1 MSKRLMIIAGEA
13 SGDMYGG
20 RLVKSLKEMVPDLTV
35 YGVGGDAMAEAGV
48 DLVVDIKDLSVMGIA
63 EVLAKIVPLMKIRNK
78 LVSNLKANPPDGL
91 IVIDFPGMNINLAGK
106 AKELGI
112 PVVYY
117 VAPKLWVSRK
127 GRIKK
132 IRESVDRI
140 LAIFPFEEEFYRSQG
155 VPVKYVG
162 NPIVDFLKDDT
173 GFKQFCERFSI
184 NGRETIIGILPG
196 SRPAEIQR
204 MLPVFLQAA
213 KLISL
218 ELDGPVRFFL
228 PRAST
233 VSEEMLVQIIQD
245 SGLDVD
251 VIEGESRAVLQA
263 ADVSIVAS
271 GTATLEAFLLG
282 ALQVVA
288 YKTSWLTYFLGMR
301 LLNVPRVSLPNLLTG
316 KDVVIELLQHQAI
329 PERLAREA
337 LGLLASND
345 ARTSYLEAAQ
355 EVRLSL
361 KGEGASKLAAE
372 AVIEVIET
380 GK

>member
-1 MSKRLMIIAGEA
+1 MIIAGEA

-20 RLVKSLKEMVPDLTV
+20 RLVRSLKKMVPDLIV

-48 DLVVDIKDLSVMGIA
+48 DLIVDIKDLSVMGIA
-63 EVLAKIVPLMKIRNK
+63 EVLARIVPLLKIRKK
-78 LVSNLKANPPDGL
+78 LVSKLKTDPPDGL
-91 IVIDFPGMNINLAGK
+91 ILIDFPGMNINLAGK
-106 AKELGI
+106 AKALGI

-132 IRESVDRI
+132 IRESVDMI
-140 LAIFPFEEEFYRSQG
+140 LAIFPFEENFYLSQG

-162 NPIVDFLKDDT
+162 NPIVDFLKDD
-173 GFKQFCERFSI
+173 GSFKQFRERYSI
-184 NGRETIIGILPG
+184 NGPETIIGILPG

-213 KLISL
+213 RLISL

-233 VSEEMLVQIIQD
+233 VSVDMLDRIIKEN
-245 SGLDVD
+245 GLDVT
-251 VIEGESRAVLQA
+251 ITNGESRAVLQA

-288 YKTSWLTYFLGMR
+288 YKTSWLTYSLGMR

-316 KDVVIELLQHQAI
+316 RDVVTELLQHKVI
-329 PERLAREA
+329 PERLARES
-337 LGLLASND
+337 LGLLARED
-345 ARTSYLEAAQ
+345 VRRVYLEAGR
-355 EVRLSL
+355 EVMISL
-361 KGEGASKLAAE
+361 KGEGASSQAAE
-372 AVIEVIET
+372 AVLET
-380 GK
+380 FSF

>member
-132 IRESVDRI
+132 LRESVDRI

-196 SRPAEIQR
+196 SRPAEIQK

-361 KGEGASKLAAE
+361 KGEGASRLAAE
-372 AVIEVIET
+372 AVLEVIEA

>member
-1 MSKRLMIIAGEA
+1 MIIAGEA

-20 RLVKSLKEMVPDLTV
+20 RLVKSLKEMYPELDIF
-35 YGVGGDAMAEAGV
+35 GVGGNAMAEAGV
-48 DLVVDIKDLSVMGIA
+48 DLIADIKDLSVMGIA
-63 EVLAKIVPLMKIRNK
+63 EVLWKIVPLLNIRKK
-78 LVSNLKANPPDGL
+78 LVRELKADPPDGL
-91 IVIDFPGMNINLAGK
+91 VVIDFPGMNINLAGK

-132 IRESVDRI
+132 IRKSVDRI
-140 LAIFPFEEEFYRSQG
+140 LAIFPFEEEFYLSQG
-155 VPVKYVG
+155 VPVTYVG
-162 NPIVDFLKDDT
+162 NPIVDFLKEDA
-173 GFKQFCERFSI
+173 GFQQFRNKFSI

-196 SRPAEIQR
+196 SRPAEIQK

-213 KLISL
+213 RLISM

-233 VSEEMLVQIIQD
+233 VSADMLDRIIYE
-245 SGLDVD
+245 SGLDVT
-251 VIEGESRAVLQA
+251 ITEGASRAVLQA

-288 YKTSWLTYFLGMR
+288 YKTSWLTYSLGMR
-301 LLNVPRVSLPNLLTG
+301 LLKVPRVSLPNLLTG
-316 KDVVIELLQHQAI
+316 RDVVIELLQHQAI
-329 PERLAREA
+329 PERLARET

-361 KGEGASKLAAE
+361 KSEGASRLAAA
-372 AVIEVIET
+372 AVLET
-380 GK
+380 FSF

>member
-1 MSKRLMIIAGEA
+1 MIIAGEA

-91 IVIDFPGMNINLAGK
+91 VVIDFPGMNINLAGK

>member
-1 MSKRLMIIAGEA
+1 MIIAGEA

-20 RLVKSLKEMVPDLTV
+20 RLVKSLKEMYPELAI
-35 YGVGGDAMAEAGV
+35 YGVGGNAMAEAGV
-48 DLVVDIKDLSVMGIA
+48 DLIADIKDLSVMGIT
-63 EVLAKIVPLMKIRNK
+63 EVLARIIPLMKIRKK
-78 LVSNLKANPPDGL
+78 LVRELKADPPDGL
-91 IVIDFPGMNINLAGK
+91 VVIDFPGMNINLAGK

-132 IRESVDRI
+132 IRDSVDRI
-140 LAIFPFEEEFYRSQG
+140 LAIFPFEEEFYLSQG
-155 VPVKYVG
+155 VPVTYVG
-162 NPIVDFLKDDT
+162 NPIVDFLKDDA
-173 GFKQFCERFSI
+173 GYEQFREKFSI
-184 NGRETIIGILPG
+184 NGPETIIGILPG

-213 KLISL
+213 RLISL

-233 VSEEMLVQIIQD
+233 VSGDMLDRIIQEN
-245 SGLDVD
+245 GLDVT
-251 VIEGESRAVLQA
+251 ITEGESRAVLHA

-288 YKTSWLTYFLGMR
+288 YKTSWLTYSLGMR

-316 KDVVIELLQHQAI
+316 RDVVTELLQHQVI
-329 PERLAREA
+329 PERLAREI

-345 ARTSYLEAAQ
+345 IRTSYLEAAQ

-361 KGEGASKLAAE
+361 KGEGASRLAAV
-372 AVIEVIET
+372 AVMESFSF
-380 GK
+380 

>member
-1 MSKRLMIIAGEA
+1 MIIAGEA

-20 RLVKSLKEMVPDLTV
+20 RLVRSLKEIVPDLTV

-63 EVLAKIVPLMKIRNK
+63 EVLARIVPLLKIRKK
-78 LVSNLKANPPDGL
+78 LVSKLKTDPPDGL
-91 IVIDFPGMNINLAGK
+91 ILIDFPGMNINLAGK
-106 AKELGI
+106 AKALGI

-132 IRESVDRI
+132 IRESVDMI
-140 LAIFPFEEEFYRSQG
+140 LAIFPFEENFYLSQG

-162 NPIVDFLKDDT
+162 NPIVDFLKDD
-173 GFKQFCERFSI
+173 GSFKQFRERYSI
-184 NGRETIIGILPG
+184 NGPETIIGILPG

-213 KLISL
+213 RLISL

-233 VSEEMLVQIIQD
+233 VSVDMLDRIIKEN
-245 SGLDVD
+245 GLDVT
-251 VIEGESRAVLQA
+251 ITNGESRAVLQA

-288 YKTSWLTYFLGMR
+288 YKTSWLTYSLGMR

-316 KDVVIELLQHQAI
+316 RDVVTELLQHKVI
-329 PERLAREA
+329 PERLARES
-337 LGLLASND
+337 LGLLARED
-345 ARTSYLEAAQ
+345 VRRVYLEAGR
-355 EVRLSL
+355 EVMISL
-361 KGEGASKLAAE
+361 KGEGASSQAAE
-372 AVIEVIET
+372 AVLET
-380 GK
+380 FSF

>member
-1 MSKRLMIIAGEA
+1 VSKRLMIIAGEA

>member
-1 MSKRLMIIAGEA
+1 MIIAGEA

-288 YKTSWLTYFLGMR
+288 YKTSWLTYFLCMR